1 MAYDDDAESHE
12 RLVARR
18 FALQR
23 KMDALPEERTAE
35 RALLREVIR
44 DLDDALARLRRRHH
58 P

>member
-12 RLVARR
+12 RLIARR

-23 KMDALPEERTAE
+23 KHDALPEERAAE
-35 RALLREVIR
+35 RALLREVMR
-44 DLDDALARLRRRHH
+44 DLDEAIARLRRRHH